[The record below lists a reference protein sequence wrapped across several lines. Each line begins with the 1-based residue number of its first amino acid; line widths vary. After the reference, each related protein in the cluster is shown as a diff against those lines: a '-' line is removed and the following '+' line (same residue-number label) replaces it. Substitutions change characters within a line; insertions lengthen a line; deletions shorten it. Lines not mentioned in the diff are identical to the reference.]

1 VLFVQDRY
9 GLDGHRFRIYKFR
22 TMTVQEAGDVKGLQQ
37 ARRNDTR
44 VTPLVGFLR
53 RWSLD

>member
-1 VLFVQDRY
+1 VQDRY

-44 VTPLVGFLR
+44 VTPLGGFLR